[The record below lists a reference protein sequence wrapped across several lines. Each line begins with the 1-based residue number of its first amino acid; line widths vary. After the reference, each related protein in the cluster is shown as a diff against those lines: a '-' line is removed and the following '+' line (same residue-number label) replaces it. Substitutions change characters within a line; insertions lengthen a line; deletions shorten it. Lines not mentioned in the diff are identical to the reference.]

1 MRRVALRPSSV
12 GGLSRQLRTLVD
24 VYRGEK
30 LPRMPQEGPESMG
43 VAVVLGAQVLS
54 GGRPSRTLEARV
66 RHAAQLYK
74 EGKVGL
80 VVPTGGLGEHPPS
93 EAEVMARI
101 LVGVGVPESDVLL
114 EDRARNTWDSARLV
128 AGMAGKL
135 GVRSVVVVTDPLHCV
150 RAVAAFRQAG
160 LMAWAEPVYSSPMWR
175 GKWLR
180 RGQLL
185 REIGALTWYRIRHGV
200 GSRSQP

>member
-1 MRRVALRPSSV
+1 MRPSSV

-30 LPRMPQEGPESMG
+30 LPRIPQEGPESMG

-80 VVPTGGLGEHPPS
+80 LVPTGGLGEHPPS
-93 EAEVMARI
+93 EAEVMVRI
-101 LVGVGVPESDVLL
+101 LREEGVPEEAVLV
-114 EDRARNTWDSARLV
+114 EDRALNTCDSVRLT
-128 AGMAGKL
+128 AGMAHTL
-135 GVRSVVVVTDPLHCV
+135 GVKSVVVVTDPLHCV
-150 RAVAAFRQAG
+150 RTVAAFRRAG
-160 LMAWAEPVYSSPMWR
+160 LIAWAAPVYSSPMWR
-175 GKWLR
+175 GKWHR
-180 RGQLL
+180 RGQLI
-185 REIGALTWYRIRHGV
+185 REIGALTWYRIRHGA
-200 GSRSQP
+200 G